1 MKGKMIN
8 KIKKFLKLIKQK
20 LFPNNYKRENEYF
33 SYTCVSSVFDEKKV
47 NKILKVKLNK
57 GRCFI
62 CDPIKE
68 GTLIDLH
75 DDSLINLCPKCRE
88 KLATQLDG
96 LWYSDM
102 GLLNILMAIRYDY
115 KDYISRKKLKRRI
128 R

>member
-1 MKGKMIN
+1 MN
-8 KIKKFLKLIKQK
+8 KIKIFLKLIKQK
-20 LFPNNYKRENEYF
+20 LFLNTYKMENKDS
-33 SYTCVSSVFDEKKV
+33 SYTCISSVFDEE
-47 NKILKVKLNK
+47 KVKLNK

-62 CDPIKE
+62 CDSIKE

-75 DDSLINLCPKCRE
+75 DDSLINLCPKCSE

>member
-1 MKGKMIN
+1 MIN
-8 KIKKFLKLIKQK
+8 KIKNFLKLFKQK
-20 LFPNNYKRENEYF
+20 LFSNSYELENEDF
-33 SYTCVSSVFDEKKV
+33 IYTKRKIYIEGKI

-62 CDPIKE
+62 CDSIRE
-68 GTLIDLH
+68 GTLINLTDG
-75 DDSLINLCPKCRE
+75 SLINLCPKCRE

-96 LWYSDM
+96 LWYNDI
-102 GLLNILMAIRYDY
+102 GLLNTLMEIRYSY